1 VVVVVIAA
9 LTVTLWTDETEA
21 ANPALPAYAA
31 KRPYVPTG
39 RLLVVNVAT
48 PEELTV
54 PVPNTVTPFLKVTK
68 PAGVPVG
75 AGVTVAVKV
84 TSCPAVAGFGT
95 TVKVVVVTVSALT
108 VTLCAVEVAP
118 ANPVLPEN
126 TAVRLNIP
134 FGRLLVVNVA
144 IPKEL
149 TLPLPNNVAPSK
161 KFTVPRVV
169 PVGAGVTVAVKVTD
183 CPENAG
189 FGATFKVI
197 VVTVWALTVTI
208 TADEVEVANPALPEK
223 TAVMLDGP
231 RGRLLV
237 VNVATPEELIS
248 AIPSDVA
255 PLKKSTLS
263 APVGIGATVA
273 VHVTSWPE
281 KAGFGEQLSEVVVA
295 TGPTGMVTDWLAAR
309 MVSPG

>member
-31 KRPYVPTG
+31 KRPSVPTG

-48 PEELTV
+48 PEAFRL

-68 PAGVPVG
+68 PRGVPVG

-84 TSCPAVAGFGT
+84 TNCPAVAGFGT

-108 VTLCAVEVAP
+108 VTLRAAEVEP
-118 ANPVLPEN
+118 ANPGLPEN
-126 TAVRLNIP
+126 TAVRLNTP
-134 FGRLLVVNVA
+134 AGRLLVVNVA
-144 IPKEL
+144 TPEEL
-149 TLPLPNNVAPSK
+149 TVPLPNSVPPLK
-161 KFTVPRVV
+161 KFTVPNGV
-169 PVGAGVTVAVKVTD
+169 PVGAGVTVAVNVTG
-183 CPENAG
+183 CPAVAG
-189 FGATFKVI
+189 FGATTNVV
-197 VVTVWALTVTI
+197 VVTVWALTCTI

-231 RGRLLV
+231 SGRLLV

-248 AIPSDVA
+248 AIPRDVA
-255 PLKKSTLS
+255 PLKKSILS
-263 APVGIGATVA
+263 APVGTGATVA

-281 KAGFGEQLSEVVVA
+281 KAGFGEQLNDVVVA
-295 TGPTGMVTDWLAAR
+295 TGPTGMVADRLAAR